1 MSDNNVLKL
10 SQPSTFSDP
19 LTEVLRSGARS
30 LLARAV
36 EAEVAAFLDGHSE
49 ARTEEGRR
57 RVVRHGHL
65 PEREIMTGIGPVAVR
80 APRVRDRTG
89 LGADRIRFS
98 SALLPPYARRSKSLE
113 VLIPALYLKGI
124 STGDF
129 AEALAALLGPDAG
142 GLSASTVAR
151 LTEVWADE
159 HAHWLKRDLSARHYV
174 YFWADGIH
182 VQARLEDDAQCLLVI
197 IGATPEGKKELVGLI
212 DGVRESAQSWR
223 ELLLDLKR
231 RGLAVAPEL
240 AIADG
245 ALGFWKAIE
254 EVWPRTRSQRCWV
267 HKTANVL
274 NKLPKSRHSKA
285 KRALQEIWMAE
296 TRNHAD
302 SAFDAF
308 IETYAVKYDK
318 AAACLVKDRATMLAF
333 YDFPAEHWKHL
344 RTTNP
349 IESTFATVRQPTSP
363 GGSLLRRTLA
373 ESSTGVDT
381 TDERSMSFRHAGR
394 AEQRANSL
402 PQTFVRRSR
411 TGAGQEPAA
420 DRRRSG
426 DQRDS
431 ELLRR
436 RARRH
441 ADDGAPER
449 GLP

>member
-1 MSDNNVLKL
+1 MGGTRARGDA
-10 SQPSTFSDP
+10 PS
-19 LTEVLRSGARS
+19 AR
-30 LLARAV
+30 LAAARAW
-36 EAEVAAFLDGHSE
+36 
-49 ARTEEGRR
+49 
-57 RVVRHGHL
+57 
-65 PEREIMTGIGPVAVR
+65 
-80 APRVRDRTG
+80 G
-89 LGADRIRFS
+89 LWAHAG
-98 SALLPPYARRSKSLE
+98 
-113 VLIPALYLKGI
+113 KGI

-151 LTEVWADE
+151 LTEVWADQ

-197 IGATPEGKKELVGLI
+197 IGATPEGKKELAGLI

-245 ALGFWKAIE
+245 ALGFRKAIE
-254 EVWPRTRSQRCWV
+254 DVWPRTRSQRCWV

-274 NKLPKSRHSKA
+274 NKLPKSQHSKA

-296 TRNHAD
+296 TRNDAD

-308 IETYAVKYDK
+308 IETRAVKYHK
-318 AAACLVKDRATMLAF
+318 AAACLVKDRETMLAF

-349 IESTFATVRQPTSP
+349 IESTVATVRHRTVRSKGCLSNKTALAMVFKLAQAAQDSWRRLDGHNQLPKLIGGVKFIDGIEAVRQQP
-363 GGSLLRRTLA
+363 
-373 ESSTGVDT
+373 
-381 TDERSMSFRHAGR
+381 
-394 AEQRANSL
+394 Q
-402 PQTFVRRSR
+402 
-411 TGAGQEPAA
+411 AA
-420 DRRRSG
+420 
-426 DQRDS
+426 
-431 ELLRR
+431 
-436 RARRH
+436 A
-441 ADDGAPER
+441 
-449 GLP
+449 